1 MSLSPRRWIVSA
13 VPVAILAAASLVG
26 AVGVRAQDATPA
38 GMAGMG
44 DEVPHPGH
52 IHTGTCDEL
61 GDVVFPLEDATAGGS
76 GMMGTPMAGMMDS
89 MATPGA
95 GMAGMDMSEVVAQ
108 SMSTVDVALDDIL
121 AAEHAI
127 NFHESA
133 ENIGTYIACGD
144 VTGTPED
151 GVLEIDLDELNGS
164 GYEGMAMLADNG
176 DGTTDVTV
184 LLTHTDG
191 MGTMGTPAAGDEAA
205 AGEESAAVE
214 IVDLSYDPA
223 EITIP
228 VGGTVTWTND
238 DVVLHTATAQDRE
251 ALQSGTIAPG
261 DSYEQTFD
269 TAGSYDYFCEFH
281 VNMKGTI
288 VVE

>member
-1 MSLSPRRWIVSA
+1 MFKRRLVLT
-13 VPVAILAAASLVG
+13 VPGLAAFALVG
-26 AVGVRAQDATPA
+26 GLAFGQVGSAQDATPG
-38 GMAGMG
+38 GMM

-61 GDVVFPLEDATAGGS
+61 GDVVYPLEDATAG

-89 MATPGA
+89 MATPGAGMA